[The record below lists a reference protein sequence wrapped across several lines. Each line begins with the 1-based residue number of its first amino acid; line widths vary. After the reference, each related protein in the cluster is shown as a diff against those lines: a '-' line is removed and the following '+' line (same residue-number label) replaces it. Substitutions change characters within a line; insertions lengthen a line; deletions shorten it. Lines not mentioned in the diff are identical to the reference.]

1 MSPMSNNA
9 VNEAVA
15 RTVDWDTWEAVS
27 DAILV
32 DELMR
37 WGLQRAVDLVIH
49 WSVRAGIDEAGW
61 NDPKEPAVSNFLREL
76 EADSDPEGPRD
87 AASVYR

>member
-9 VNEAVA
+9 VNEAVT
-15 RTVDWDTWEAVS
+15 RTVDWDTWEAVN

-49 WSVRAGIDEAGW
+49 WSACVGIDEAAW
-61 NDPKEPAVSNFLREL
+61 HDPKEPAVLNFLREL
-76 EADSDPEGPRD
+76 EAYSDPEGPRD